1 MFTALETRSTSVSST
16 CSLKAG
22 SLTTTATEAL
32 SMMGS
37 PFSIWVRIYLYNL
50 IMPTSAERPQ
60 SAGEAPE
67 KRDPLP
73 GHVGARL
80 RPAKELLLVNLA
92 ELLVADRLD
101 AVFEKFHCCR
111 CDKCKKDV
119 AAIALNSLPAHYVVA
134 EPEALPG
141 LLAQCQTREVSSALV
156 RAVLQVKN
164 HPRH

>member
-32 SMMGS
+32 SMVGS

-60 SAGEAPE
+60 PAGEAPE

-73 GHVGARL
+73 GHVRARL

-101 AVFEKFHCCR
+101 AVFE
-111 CDKCKKDV
+111 
-119 AAIALNSLPAHYVVA
+119 
-134 EPEALPG
+134 
-141 LLAQCQTREVSSALV
+141 
-156 RAVLQVKN
+156 
-164 HPRH
+164 

>member
-60 SAGEAPE
+60 PAGEAPE

-73 GHVGARL
+73 GQRASAGEPGGAIGG
-80 RPAKELLLVNLA
+80 RPAG
-92 ELLVADRLD
+92 R
-101 AVFEKFHCCR
+101 R
-111 CDKCKKDV
+111 
-119 AAIALNSLPAHYVVA
+119 I
-134 EPEALPG
+134 
-141 LLAQCQTREVSSALV
+141 
-156 RAVLQVKN
+156 
-164 HPRH
+164 